1 MSLQIFSLKLKKSK
15 FGAVFNLKRYL
26 SILKLFLKAKL
37 VFKNPQKHELVIFDD
52 ESIIE
57 FKNFIYHYNF
67 FVLQSR
73 IGNINKIY
81 FSFKILKYFFR
92 HYNGNIMTAYLVSL
106 LEVIRPKVVLTN
118 IDNSLKFFDLA
129 KILDKKM
136 NFVAIQ
142 NASRFDLIEYK
153 YLYKKNIIKSDLTKN
168 FYIPNYL
175 CFGQFEIDHFK
186 HYGIKVKN
194 YFKVGSLRL
203 ANFFYHIKKNK
214 IKLKKFNYDIC
225 LIFETGSGSVFYDKN
240 MQKGFADVAKFT
252 IKFCMKHNMKLICP
266 QKRDKKISPEAYNV
280 GINFFKKYLTN
291 NEFNFFIS
299 NSLEQKKEGYTSYIA
314 MLQSKVVVGVTSTLL
329 RENLAI
335 GGKTLSCNLLPTN
348 IYNFPVQGICSIK
361 NCTFEEFEK
370 KLLQIYSISEKDYF
384 SKLSKDKCY
393 AVEYDE
399 KVSTIEILKRK
410 IDLFLAE
417 SK

>member
-1 MSLQIFSLKLKKSK
+1 M
-15 FGAVFNLKRYL
+15 KRYL
-26 SILKLFLKAKL
+26 SILRLFLKAKL
-37 VFKNPQKHELVIFDD
+37 VFENPQEHELVIFDD
-52 ESIIE
+52 ESIKD
-57 FKNFIYHYNF
+57 FKNFLYHYNF

-73 IGNINKIY
+73 IENINKIY

-118 IDNSLKFFDLA
+118 IDNSFKFFDLA

-142 NASRFDLIEYK
+142 SAARYDLLEHK
-153 YLYKKNIIKSDLTKN
+153 CLYEKNITKSDHTKN
-168 FYIPNYL
+168 FYITNFL
-175 CFGQFEIDHFK
+175 CFGQFEIDCYK

-194 YFKVGSLRL
+194 FFKVGSLRL

-225 LIFETGSGSVFYDKN
+225 LIGESLPGLVDENFENYKKGHIN
-240 MQKGFADVAKFT
+240 MIKFV
-252 IKFCMKHNMKLICP
+252 IKFCIKHNMKLICA
-266 QKRDKKISPEAYNV
+266 QKRDKRIVPEAYNEE
-280 GINFFKKYLTN
+280 INIWKKYLTN
-291 NEFNFFIS
+291 NEFDFFIS
-299 NSLEQKKEGYTSYIA
+299 HSVEKKIDSYTSYAA
-314 MLQSKVVVGVTSTLL
+314 MFQSKVVVATGSTLL

-335 GGKTLSCNLLPTN
+335 GGKILSCNLLPTN
-348 IYNFPVQGICSIK
+348 IYDFPVQGICSIK

-370 KLLQIYSISEKDYF
+370 RLLQIYSMSEKDYF

-393 AVEYDE
+393 LLEYDE
-399 KVSTIEILKRK
+399 KISTIEILKKK
-410 IDLFLAE
+410 IDSFLADNY
-417 SK
+417 

>member
-1 MSLQIFSLKLKKSK
+1 M
-15 FGAVFNLKRYL
+15 KRYL
-26 SILKLFLKAKL
+26 SILRLFLKAKL

-118 IDNSLKFFDLA
+118 IDNSFKFFDLA

-142 NASRFDLIEYK
+142 GAVRHDLVEHK
-153 YLYKKNIIKSDLTKN
+153 YLYEKNITKSDLTKN
-168 FYIPNYL
+168 FYIPNFL
-175 CFGQFEIDHFK
+175 CFGQFEIDLYK

-194 YFKVGSLRL
+194 FFKVGSLRL

-214 IKLKKFNYDIC
+214 IKLKKFSYDIC
-225 LIFETGSGSVFYDKN
+225 LICETVPGFNTKNFEN
-240 MQKGFADVAKFT
+240 IEKGFANMAKFT
-252 IKFCMKHNMKLICP
+252 IKFCMKHNMKLICA
-266 QKRDKKISPEAYNV
+266 QKRDKKITPKAYNKD
-280 GINFFKKYLTN
+280 INFFKKYLTN
-291 NEFNFFIS
+291 SEFDFFIS
-299 NSLEQKKEGYTSYIA
+299 NSLENKVDSYTSYAA
-314 MLQSKVVVGVTSTLL
+314 MFQSKVVVGTASTLL

-335 GGKTLSCNLLPTN
+335 GGKILSCNLLPTN
-348 IYNFPVQGICSIK
+348 IYDFPVQGICSIK

-384 SKLSKDKCY
+384 LKLSKDKCY

-410 IDLFLAE
+410 IDLFLA
-417 SK
+417 KPM

>member
-52 ESIIE
+52 ESTMDL
-57 FKNFIYHYNF
+57 KNFIYHYNF

-73 IGNINKIY
+73 IENINKIY
-81 FSFKILKYFFR
+81 FTFKILKYFFR

-106 LEVIRPKVVLTN
+106 LEIIRPKVVLTN

-142 NASRFDLIEYK
+142 NAARFDLIEYK
-153 YLYKKNIIKSDLTKN
+153 YLYKKNIIKFDLTKN

-194 YFKVGSLRL
+194 FFKVGSLRL
-203 ANFFYHIKKNK
+203 ANSFYHIKKNK

-225 LIFETGSGSVFYDKN
+225 LIGENIPGGNFLYDALFDEKKFEKSFIDMV
-240 MQKGFADVAKFT
+240 KFT
-252 IKFCMKHNMKLICP
+252 IKFCMKHNMKLISP
-266 QKRDKKISPEAYNV
+266 QRRDKKISPEKYNKD
-280 GINFFKKYLTN
+280 INLLKKYLTN
-291 NEFNFFIS
+291 NEFNFLIS
-299 NSLEQKKEGYTSYIA
+299 HYNLKDLNWSFSTSCLIP
-314 MLQSKVVVGVTSTLL
+314 
-329 RENLAI
+329 
-335 GGKTLSCNLLPTN
+335 PT
-348 IYNFPVQGICSIK
+348 I
-361 NCTFEEFEK
+361 
-370 KLLQIYSISEKDYF
+370 
-384 SKLSKDKCY
+384 
-393 AVEYDE
+393 
-399 KVSTIEILKRK
+399 
-410 IDLFLAE
+410 
-417 SK
+417 

>member
-1 MSLQIFSLKLKKSK
+1 M
-15 FGAVFNLKRYL
+15 FNLKRYL

-52 ESIIE
+52 DLIIE

-73 IGNINKIY
+73 IENINKIY

-92 HYNGNIMTAYLVSL
+92 HYNGNIMTAYLASL
-106 LEVIRPKVVLTN
+106 LEIIRPKVVLTN

-142 NASRFDLIEYK
+142 NASRFDLMEYK
-153 YLYKKNIIKSDLTKN
+153 YIYKKNIIKSDLTKN

-175 CFGQFEIDHFK
+175 CFGQCEIDHFK
-186 HYGIKVKN
+186 HHGIKVKN
-194 YFKVGSLRL
+194 FFKVGSLRL
-203 ANFFYHIKKNK
+203 ANCFEHIKKNK

-225 LIFETGSGSVFYDKN
+225 LISETGAGAVFYDKN
-240 MQKGFADVAKFT
+240 IKKGFADVAKFT
-252 IKFCMKHNMKLICP
+252 IKFCMKHNMKLICV
-266 QKRDKKISPEAYNV
+266 QKRDKRIYPELYNLN
-280 GINFFKKYLTN
+280 INFFRKYLTN

-299 NSLEQKKEGYTSYIA
+299 NSLEQKKGDYTSYVA
-314 MLQSKVVVGVTSTLL
+314 MLQSKVVIGVASTLL

-370 KLLQIYSISEKDYF
+370 KLLQVYSISEKDYF

>member
-1 MSLQIFSLKLKKSK
+1 
-15 FGAVFNLKRYL
+15 LKRYL
-26 SILKLFLKAKL
+26 SILRLFLKAKL
-37 VFKNPQKHELVIFDD
+37 VFENPQKHELVIFDD
-52 ESIIE
+52 ESIRE
-57 FKNFIYHYNF
+57 FKNFLYHYNF

-73 IGNINKIY
+73 IENINKIY

-118 IDNSLKFFDLA
+118 IDNSFKFFDLA

-142 NASRFDLIEYK
+142 GAVRHDLVEYK
-153 YLYKKNIIKSDLTKN
+153 YLYEKNITKSDLTKN
-168 FYIPNYL
+168 FYIPNFL
-175 CFGQFEIDHFK
+175 CFGQFEIDLYK

-194 YFKVGSLRL
+194 FFKVGSLRL

-225 LIFETGSGSVFYDKN
+225 LIGESFVGIIDEHFENYK
-240 MQKGFADVAKFT
+240 KGHINT
-252 IKFCMKHNMKLICP
+252 IKFVIKFCIKHNMKLICA
-266 QKRDKKISPEAYNV
+266 QKRDKRIRPEAYNKE
-280 GINFFKKYLTN
+280 INIWKKYLTN
-291 NEFNFFIS
+291 NEFDFFIS
-299 NSLEQKKEGYTSYIA
+299 HSVEKKIDSYTSYAA
-314 MLQSKVVVGVTSTLL
+314 MFQSKVVVATGSTLL

-335 GGKTLSCNLLPTN
+335 GGKILSCNLLPTN
-348 IYNFPVQGICSIK
+348 IYDFPVQGICSIK

-370 KLLQIYSISEKDYF
+370 RLLQIYSMSEKDYF

-393 AVEYDE
+393 LLEYDE
-399 KVSTIEILKRK
+399 KISTIEILKRK
-410 IDLFLAE
+410 IDSFLADNY
-417 SK
+417 

>member
-1 MSLQIFSLKLKKSK
+1 M
-15 FGAVFNLKRYL
+15 FNLKRYL

-52 ESIIE
+52 DLIIE

-73 IGNINKIY
+73 IENINKIY

-92 HYNGNIMTAYLVSL
+92 HYNGNIMTAYLASL
-106 LEVIRPKVVLTN
+106 LEIIRPKVVLTN

-142 NASRFDLIEYK
+142 NASRFDLMEYK

-175 CFGQFEIDHFK
+175 CFGQCEIDHFK
-186 HYGIKVKN
+186 HHGIKVKN
-194 YFKVGSLRL
+194 FFKVGSLRL
-203 ANFFYHIKKNK
+203 ANFFEHIKKNK

-225 LIFETGSGSVFYDKN
+225 LISETGAGSVIYDKN
-240 MQKGFADVAKFT
+240 IKKGFADVAKFT
-252 IKFCMKHNMKLICP
+252 IKFCMKHNMKLICA
-266 QKRDKKISPEAYNV
+266 QKRDKRIYPELYNLN
-280 GINFFKKYLTN
+280 INFFRKYLTN

-299 NSLEQKKEGYTSYIA
+299 NSLEQKKGDYTSYVA
-314 MLQSKVVVGVTSTLL
+314 MLQSKVVIGVASTLL

-348 IYNFPVQGICSIK
+348 IYNFPVQGMCSIK

-370 KLLQIYSISEKDYF
+370 KLLQVYSISEKDYF